1 MLQQDEYTRLLKENI
16 TKTYKKSTRK
26 KLFNINRTTKKITE
40 KLPISDRIDKM
51 LETEYI
57 YTYITIKDHK
67 EYFPNKISCRFINLS
82 KSSIGKISKRILDKF
97 NNIVQSKTS
106 ANQWKDTS
114 VIEWLISIKNKE
126 SSSFIVFD
134 TESFHPSIPE
144 DLFKSA
150 IQFARELIDISDCDL
165 SLIYQARKTL
175 LFHENTPW
183 IKKKKATR
191 ILMSLWIVLIG

>member
-67 EYFPNKISCRFINLS
+67 EYFPK
-82 KSSIGKISKRILDKF
+82 KF
-97 NNIVQSKTS
+97 HVASLIFQSP
-106 ANQWKDTS
+106 
-114 VIEWLISIKNKE
+114 VL
-126 SSSFIVFD
+126 V
-134 TESFHPSIPE
+134 
-144 DLFKSA
+144 KSA
-150 IQFARELIDISDCDL
+150 KGF
-165 SLIYQARKTL
+165 
-175 LFHENTPW
+175 W
-183 IKKKKATR
+183 INSTA
-191 ILMSLWIVLIG
+191 

>member
-114 VIEWLISIKNKE
+114 VIEWLINIKNKE
-126 SSSFIVFD
+126 SSSFMF
-134 TESFHPSIPE
+134 
-144 DLFKSA
+144 
-150 IQFARELIDISDCDL
+150 LILKAFTLQSLRICLKVL
-165 SLIYQARKTL
+165 SSLQ
-175 LFHENTPW
+175 EN
-183 IKKKKATR
+183 
-191 ILMSLWIVLIG
+191 